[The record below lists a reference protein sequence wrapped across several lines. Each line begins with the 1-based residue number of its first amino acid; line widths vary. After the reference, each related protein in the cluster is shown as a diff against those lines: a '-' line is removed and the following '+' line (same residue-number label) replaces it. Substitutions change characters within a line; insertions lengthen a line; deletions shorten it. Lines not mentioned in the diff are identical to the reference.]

1 MPIQVDNSPLKIKL
15 ITDPEEIAVYS
26 DLITRHHYL
35 GSSQVNRNTIMH
47 VVRRGRHDV
56 AVLTWE
62 RNVRRWF
69 GLRDRLIGWTK
80 SQKEQRCNYC
90 IENRRF
96 LMLCDEKNLASQVLS
111 ESMNRICEDAN
122 LVYGHDVMLAETFV
136 DVARGLQGTCYRAQ
150 GWTEVGLTQGGRG
163 TEQRSQ
169 KLYFVKE
176 LKVDAL
182 AKLKAPELAPS
193 DTSNPRQ
200 KVLSLQQLNLTSLRK
215 KLDVIPDYRKHK
227 GWYPMTSIYALLI
240 VAVLSGETTAKGI
253 WRWISGL
260 SHEYLKS
267 LGCRQAPSYSK
278 VWNTLT
284 KLDHNA
290 LEAVLCSWLT
300 EQTDKVHL
308 DKNIKILSIDGKAL
322 KSASKAADNDLHVL
336 TLIDTITKVIRAQ
349 RPVGEKTNEI
359 PVAQELLKDHP
370 LDASMII
377 TADAMHTQ
385 DNLAEVIQKKMLI
398 TSFPSRIIN

>member
-1 MPIQVDNSPLKIKL
+1 
-15 ITDPEEIAVYS
+15 
-26 DLITRHHYL
+26 
-35 GSSQVNRNTIMH
+35 
-47 VVRRGRHDV
+47 
-56 AVLTWE
+56 
-62 RNVRRWF
+62 
-69 GLRDRLIGWTK
+69 
-80 SQKEQRCNYC
+80 
-90 IENRRF
+90 
-96 LMLCDEKNLASQVLS
+96 MLCDEKNLASQVLS
-111 ESMNRICEDAN
+111 ESMKRIGEDAK
-122 LVYGHDVMLAETFV
+122 LAYGHDVMLAETFV
-136 DVARGLQGTCYRAQ
+136 DVSRGLQGTCYRAQ

-163 TEQRSQ
+163 RKQRSQ

-278 VWNTLT
+278 VWNTLG

-290 LEAVLCSWLT
+290 LQAAMCSWLT

-322 KSASKAADNDLHVL
+322 KSASKAADSDLHVL
-336 TLIDTITKVIRAQ
+336 TLIDSITKVIRAQ

-359 PVAQELLKDHP
+359 PVAQELLKEHP

-385 DNLAEVIQKKMLI
+385 DNLAEVIQKKTLI